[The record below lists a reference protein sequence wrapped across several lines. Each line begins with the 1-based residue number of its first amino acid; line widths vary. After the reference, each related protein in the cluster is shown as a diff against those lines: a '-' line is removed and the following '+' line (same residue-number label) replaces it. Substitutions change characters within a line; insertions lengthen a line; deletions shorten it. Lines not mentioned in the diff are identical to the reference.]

1 MIRSVTVFAGL
12 LFISVVACAGGTSA
26 VETTTVKAPK
36 SAKVATFGGGCF
48 WCMEPPFEKLKG
60 DIEMVRGLMD
70 KVKPVVQ
77 DKIKEYKPIIKKDAN
92 KMKTQFEKDV
102 LPGLKSMGQ
111 QFKDSFEKSGM
122 NSKKFKDSI
131 KK

>member
-1 MIRSVTVFAGL
+1 MKT
-12 LFISVVACAGGTSA
+12 
-26 VETTTVKAPK
+26 
-36 SAKVATFGGGCF
+36 
-48 WCMEPPFEKLKG
+48 FEKLKG

-70 KVKPVVQ
+70 KVKPVFQ

-92 KMKTQFEKDV
+92 KMKNQFEKDV

-131 KK
+131 K

>member
-1 MIRSVTVFAGL
+1 MKT
-12 LFISVVACAGGTSA
+12 
-26 VETTTVKAPK
+26 
-36 SAKVATFGGGCF
+36 
-48 WCMEPPFEKLKG
+48 FEKLKG

-92 KMKTQFEKDV
+92 KMKTQFEKEV

-111 QFKDSFEKSGM
+111 QFKDSFEKSGI
-122 NSKKFKDSI
+122 NSKSFKDSI